1 MEQNLSR
8 SLLVLAVVMGLPIAA
23 AAQDKEAVVHQ
34 LAVVDVDE
42 IERRAA
48 AAQNIRRQINEY
60 RETLQAEFRKKD
72 AQLRT
77 ANQKLVRQR
86 TILSPEAFAD
96 ERRKFEA
103 QVVDTQRNVQVQ
115 RQALDKAMKVALK
128 SVEVVLDEVIREVVK
143 ANGITLLLRREAL
156 VYSVESLDIT
166 GVLLTEL
173 DTRLPSVEVPK
184 PGIEAT
190 QSGN

>member
-1 MEQNLSR
+1 MEQYLSR

-23 AAQDKEAVVHQ
+23 AAQEKEAAVHQ

-48 AAQNIRRQINEY
+48 ATQDIRRQISEY
-60 RETLQAEFRKKD
+60 RETLQAEFREKD

-77 ANQKLVRQR
+77 ASQELVRQR

-156 VYSVESLDIT
+156 AFSVESLDIT
-166 GVLLTEL
+166 GTLLAEL
-173 DTRLPSVEVPK
+173 DIRLPRVEVPK

>member
-1 MEQNLSR
+1 
-8 SLLVLAVVMGLPIAA
+8 MGLPIAA
-23 AAQDKEAVVHQ
+23 AAQEKEAAVHQ

-48 AAQNIRRQINEY
+48 ATQDIRRQISEY
-60 RETLQAEFRKKD
+60 RETLQAEFREKD

-77 ANQKLVRQR
+77 ASQELVRQR

-156 VYSVESLDIT
+156 AFSVESLDIT
-166 GVLLTEL
+166 GTLLAEL
-173 DTRLPSVEVPK
+173 DIRLPRVEVPK